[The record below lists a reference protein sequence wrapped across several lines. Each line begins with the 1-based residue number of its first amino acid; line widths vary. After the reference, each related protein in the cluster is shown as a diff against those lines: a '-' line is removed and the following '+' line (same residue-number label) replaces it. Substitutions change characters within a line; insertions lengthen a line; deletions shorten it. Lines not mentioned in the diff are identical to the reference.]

1 MSKPP
6 VLLVCMGVSGSGKS
20 TLARILARQFGME
33 FCEAD
38 DFHGPENQAR
48 MAAGQPLSDA
58 MREPWIDRLSAAL
71 AAKRSEGRSCVLAW
85 SALRRN
91 HRQRI
96 RAVGFRTLFLHLQAD
111 PGVIAGRLD
120 TRAGHFF
127 HPGLLQSQFEDLQP
141 TSGEEDV
148 LPFDVGAE
156 LPDVTARVAEAVRA
170 FLQSRDGRAAT

>member
-1 MSKPP
+1 VSKPP

-20 TLARILARQFGME
+20 TVARILARRFELE

-38 DFHGPENQAR
+38 DFHGPENTAR

-85 SALRRN
+85 SALRRA

-96 RAVGFRTLFLHLQAD
+96 RALGFRTLFLHLQAD
-111 PGVIAGRLD
+111 PGVIAARLD
-120 TRAGHFF
+120 TRLGHFF

-141 TSGEEDV
+141 ASGEKDV
-148 LPFDVGAE
+148 LPLDAGAE
-156 LPDVTARVAEAVRA
+156 LAEVIVMAEEAART
-170 FLQSRDGRAAT
+170 FLQWESTP

>member
-1 MSKPP
+1 MNKPP

-20 TLARILARQFGME
+20 TVARILARQLELE

-38 DFHGPENQAR
+38 DFHGPENTAR
-48 MAAGQPLSDA
+48 MAAGEPLSDA

-85 SALRRN
+85 SALRRA

-96 RAVGFRTLFLHLQAD
+96 RALGFRTLFLHLQAD

-120 TRAGHFF
+120 TRPGHFF

-141 TSGEEDV
+141 ASGEEDI

-156 LPDVTARVAEAVRA
+156 LPGVMAMVEQAARA
-170 FLQSRDGRAAT
+170 FLQRESAP